1 MIRTWPGAALALL
14 AIVAF
19 NAYRQGGSYALRSWF
34 SKIFLGRPL
43 DRPEIGRG
51 ARTRRQAA

>member
-14 AIVAF
+14 VIVAF
-19 NAYRQGGSYALRSWF
+19 NAYRQGGTYALRSWM

-43 DRPEIGRG
+43 ERPVL
-51 ARTRRQAA
+51 ARAR